1 MKYYDFFLLSKREE
15 KKKEL
20 IWDKVEIENFKMWV
34 IKWESWNDNR
44 EEKKLGGGVGSRNIW
59 YLLQLRAKLIQ
70 RAKLLWLQGQIHT
83 HTHTSIGKNQRK
95 FN

>member
-44 EEKKLGGGVGSRNIW
+44 EEKKLGGGGGWGVETYDICYS
-59 YLLQLRAKLIQ
+59 
-70 RAKLLWLQGQIHT
+70 
-83 HTHTSIGKNQRK
+83 
-95 FN
+95 

>member
-44 EEKKLGGGVGSRNIW
+44 EEKKLGGGGLGSRNKW
-59 YLLQLRAKLIQ
+59 Y
-70 RAKLLWLQGQIHT
+70 
-83 HTHTSIGKNQRK
+83 
-95 FN
+95 